1 MQITRIPYSET
12 ERLRLRGVVRLAGE
26 IIANYWPMRNFITRN
41 PLHGLEYLPF
51 EEAVKQ
57 GERILGAKGYLSGA
71 IYREYLRSG
80 RILPE
85 QIDAPL
91 RPLACDKYVTAGG
104 ERVTRLAVLRAC
116 MLAGLGGPLDPDEAV
131 IQAAL
136 DAAPDRTFLEALAG
150 RLGPALKPLD
160 LRKQMRADAE
170 AARGA
175 LVRRVTP
182 SAWCDQVLGTNI
194 TEQINGEMI
203 KWCGAF
209 LDEGQAPWP
218 MPERE
223 KGFYLAWKS
232 LAALEWSPCGIPL
245 SRRKIAALPDEPEA
259 ALFESL
265 ITLDIPH
272 DTWQEYLSLH
282 LAALPGWTGFIK
294 WRSDQSEYDWQQAYP
309 ADLIQYLAVRI
320 WYVRELVEKAC
331 QEHLGIAG
339 NVDAISAYLQRHPLE
354 YYLRRARL
362 AGRLPADYAAQVDR
376 LRERSDSSVGQ
387 KDAWEKLAE
396 HYAAQTGPR
405 REEAVRRAA
414 ALRLRALAEALAIDP
429 ALFLETPPED
439 LKTLLDW
446 VDAFPESEQVPVWL
460 KALETG
466 YQEQLIEKLKSNL
479 SAQSAHEG
487 EAPAASLL
495 EGATR
500 APMMNPQRANAS
512 VEGEAHA
519 AKLHEGVTQT
529 PILIRPQAQA
539 VFCIDVRSEP
549 FRRHLEAV
557 GDYET
562 FGFAGFFTVFIRYQ
576 GLGDHHET
584 DQYPVIM
591 KAKNLV
597 RELPRPYQGRLLSRH
612 LSGTQLLHM
621 GHELLYSLKENVIT
635 PYVMVESVGWF
646 YALPL
651 IGKTVFTNGYRNL
664 TAWFRRL
671 FAPPVATSLTIDK
684 LSRKEVEE
692 MLASEQRS
700 IIRRALQQEFADRN
714 LNLSLE
720 RLEFLR
726 RRAMDD
732 IDPAP
737 LVKGSTRS
745 NAPSNALSPEEE
757 AAFVED
763 LRARYQINRRWSF
776 ARMEKIT
783 RTGFTLQE
791 QLFTVETALRMMGLT
806 KNFAR
811 LVLFCGHGSVSENN
825 PFEAAL
831 DCGACGGNSG
841 KPNARVLAA
850 MANKPLVREALA
862 KNGIVIP
869 PDTYFIAGEHNTTT
883 DAVTLIDLEDLPQT
897 HRMDLHRL
905 MDDLEEAGLQT
916 SRERCARFPEIES
929 APTPAQAA
937 REVRRRSGDWSQV
950 RPEWGLSGN
959 AAFVIGG
966 RRMTRRVDLEG
977 RVFLQSYDPQEDPTG
992 RLLEILMTGPQV
1004 VGQWINMEYY
1014 FSTVDNEVYGSGSKI
1029 YHNVVGRFGVMSGP
1043 QSDLRVG
1050 LPAQTVMKGERPY
1063 HEPMRLLSVIEAP
1076 RERIG
1081 AIIRRH
1087 KVLQEYYHNEWVHLI
1102 ALDPGDKIFYRY
1114 LPSRE
1119 WVPLREARAIPQ
1131 DEMFL
1136 AKEQNV

>member
-1 MQITRIPYSET
+1 M
-12 ERLRLRGVVRLAGE
+12 RLRGVVRLAGE
-26 IIANYWPMRNFITRN
+26 IISNYWPMRNFVTRN
-41 PLHGLEYLPF
+41 PLHGLEHLPF

-57 GERILGAKGYLSGA
+57 GEQILRAKGYLSGA
-71 IYREYLRSG
+71 LYREYLGSG

-85 QIDAPL
+85 QIDAAL
-91 RPLACDKYVTAGG
+91 RPLAYDTSMKVGG
-104 ERVTRLAVLRAC
+104 ERVTRFAVLRAC
-116 MLAGLGGPLDPDEAV
+116 MLAGLGGPVVPDETV
-131 IQAAL
+131 VQAAL
-136 DAAPDRTFLEALAG
+136 NADPDRAFLEALAG

-160 LRKQMRADAE
+160 LRERMRADAE
-170 AARGA
+170 EGRGA

-182 SAWCDQVLGTNI
+182 SAWCDRVLGTNI

-218 MPERE
+218 MPGRE
-223 KGFYLAWKS
+223 KGFYFAWKS

-245 SRRKIAALPDEPEA
+245 SRRKIAALPEEPEA

-265 ITLDIPH
+265 TALDIPY

-294 WRSDQSEYDWQQAYP
+294 WRSDQTEYEWQQAYP

-320 WYVRELVEKAC
+320 WYVRELVDKAC

-339 NVDAISAYLQRHPLE
+339 TVDAISSYLQRHPLE
-354 YYLRRARL
+354 YSLRHARI
-362 AGRLPADYAAQVDR
+362 AGRLPADYAEQVDR
-376 LRERSDSSVGQ
+376 LRESGTSSVGQ
-387 KDAWEKLAE
+387 KDTWEKLAE
-396 HYAAQTGPR
+396 RYAAEVGPR
-405 REEAVRRAA
+405 CEEAVRCAD
-414 ALRLRALAEALAIDP
+414 ALRLKALAKALAIDP

-446 VDAFPESEQVPVWL
+446 VDAFPESEQGPVWL
-460 KALETG
+460 KALEAG
-466 YQEQLIEKLKSNL
+466 YQAQLLAQLRSNIYSSEEGVH
-479 SAQSAHEG
+479 SAPEG
-487 EAPAASLL
+487 EAPTASLL

-500 APMMNPQRANAS
+500 APIIKPQRANAS

-519 AKLHEGVTQT
+519 AKPQEGVTQT

-549 FRRHLEAV
+549 FRRRLEAV

-576 GLGDHHET
+576 ALGDHHET

-646 YALPL
+646 YSLPL
-651 IGKTVFTNGYRNL
+651 IGKTVFANGYGNL
-664 TAWFRRL
+664 TAWLRRL

-732 IDPAP
+732 IDPTP
-737 LVKGSTRS
+737 LVKGSIR
-745 NAPSNALSPEEE
+745 SNALSPEEE
-757 AAFVED
+757 AAFIED
-763 LRARYQINRRWSF
+763 LRTRYQINRRWSF
-776 ARMEKIT
+776 ARMERIT

-811 LVLFCGHGSVSENN
+811 LVLFCGHGSASENN

-850 MANKPLVREALA
+850 MANRPLVREALA

-929 APTPAQAA
+929 VPTPAQAA
-937 REVRRRSGDWSQV
+937 REVQRRSGDWSQV

-959 AAFVIGG
+959 AAFIIG
-966 RRMTRRVDLEG
+966 RRELTRRIDLEG

-992 RLLEILMTGPQV
+992 RLLEILMTGPLV
-1004 VGQWINMEYY
+1004 VGQWISMEYY

-1063 HEPMRLLSVIEAP
+1063 HEPMRPLSVIEAP

-1087 KVLQEYYHNEWVHLI
+1087 KVLQEYYHNEWVYLI

-1114 LPSRE
+1114 LPRE
-1119 WVPLREARAIPQ
+1119 GWVPLREERAIPQ

>member
-1 MQITRIPYSET
+1 MENTTRIPYSET
-12 ERLRLRGVVRLAGE
+12 ERLRLRGLVRLAGE
-26 IIANYWPMRNFITRN
+26 IISNYWPMRNFVTRN
-41 PLHGLEYLPF
+41 PLHGLEHLPF

-57 GERILGAKGYLSGA
+57 GEQILGAKGYLSGG

-85 QIDAPL
+85 QIDAAL
-91 RPLACDKYVTAGG
+91 RPLACDQSLVVGG
-104 ERVTRLAVLRAC
+104 EQVTRFAVLRAC
-116 MLAGLGGPLDPDEAV
+116 MLTGLGGPVAPDEGV
-131 IQAAL
+131 VQAEVA
-136 DAAPDRTFLEALAG
+136 AAPDRDFLEALAS
-150 RLGPALKPLD
+150 RLDPALKPLD
-160 LRKQMRADAE
+160 LRGRMRAEAD

-182 SAWCDQVLGTNI
+182 SAWCDEVLGTNI

-203 KWCGAF
+203 KWCAAF

-218 MPERE
+218 MPGRE
-223 KGFYLAWKS
+223 KGFYLAWKA

-245 SRRKIAALPDEPEA
+245 SRRKIAALPEEPEA

-265 ITLDIPH
+265 TALDIPY

-294 WRSDQSEYDWQQAYP
+294 WRSDETEYEWQQAYP

-320 WYVRELVEKAC
+320 WYVREWVEKGC

-339 NVDAISAYLQRHPLE
+339 TVDAISTYLQRHPME
-354 YYLRRARL
+354 YFLRQARIS
-362 AGRLPADYAAQVDR
+362 GRLPADFSEQVDR
-376 LRERSDSSVGQ
+376 LCEKNASSIGQ

-396 HYAAQTGPR
+396 RYAAEVGPR
-405 REEAVRRAA
+405 RQQAVRSAA
-414 ALRLRALAEALAIDP
+414 ALRLKALANALAIDP
-429 ALFLETPPED
+429 ALFLETPSDD

-446 VDAFPESEQVPVWL
+446 VDAFPESEQGPVWL
-460 KALETG
+460 KAIEAA
-466 YQEQLIEKLKSNL
+466 YQAQLMNKLRGNL
-479 SAQSAHEG
+479 LNTSGTTLDGHG
-487 EAPAASLL
+487 P
-495 EGATR
+495 
-500 APMMNPQRANAS
+500 
-512 VEGEAHA
+512 
-519 AKLHEGVTQT
+519 T
-529 PILIRPQAQA
+529 PVRPQAQA

-612 LSGTQLLHM
+612 LSGTQLLQM

-646 YALPL
+646 YSLPL
-651 IGKTVFTNGYRNL
+651 IGKTLFTNGYRNL
-664 TAWFRRL
+664 TARLRRL

-684 LSRKEVEE
+684 LSKQEVEE
-692 MLASEQRS
+692 MLASEQRA
-700 IIRRALQQEFADRN
+700 IIRRALQQQFADRN

-732 IDPAP
+732 IDPTP

-745 NAPSNALSPEEE
+745 NALFVEEE
-757 AAFVED
+757 AAFIED
-763 LRARYQINRRWSF
+763 LRDRYQINRRWSF
-776 ARMEKIT
+776 ARMERIT

-811 LVLFCGHGSVSENN
+811 LVLFCGHGSASENN

-850 MANKPLVREALA
+850 MANKPLVREGLA

-916 SRERCARFPEIES
+916 SRERCARFPEIGS
-929 APTPAQAA
+929 VLPASQAA
-937 REVRRRSGDWSQV
+937 REALRRSGDWSQV

-959 AAFVIGG
+959 AAFIIGG
-966 RRMTRRVDLEG
+966 REMTRRIDLDG
-977 RVFLQSYDPQEDPTG
+977 RVFLQSYDPNEDPTG

-1014 FSTVDNEVYGSGSKI
+1014 FSTVDNQVYGSGSKI

-1102 ALDPGDKIFYRY
+1102 ALDPGDKTFYRY
-1114 LPSRE
+1114 LPSQE
-1119 WVPLREARAIPQ
+1119 WVPLEEPIRQEKMIL
-1131 DEMFL
+1131 E
-1136 AKEQNV
+1136 KEQNV

>member
-1 MQITRIPYSET
+1 MENTTRIPYSET
-12 ERLRLRGVVRLAGE
+12 ERLRLRGLVRLAGE
-26 IIANYWPMRNFITRN
+26 IIANYWPMRNFVTRN

-51 EEAVKQ
+51 EEAVKR
-57 GERILGAKGYLSGA
+57 GEQILGAKGYLSGA
-71 IYREYLRSG
+71 LYREYFRSG

-85 QIDAPL
+85 GIDAAL
-91 RPLACDKYVTAGG
+91 RPLACDKSLVAGG
-104 ERVTRLAVLRAC
+104 ERVTRFAVLRAC
-116 MLAGLGGPLDPDEAV
+116 MLAGFGGPVIPDEAV
-131 IQAAL
+131 VQAEV
-136 DAAPDRTFLEALAG
+136 AASPDRDFLEALAS

-160 LRKQMRADAE
+160 LREQMRADAE
-170 AARGA
+170 KARGA

-218 MPERE
+218 MPGRE
-223 KGFYLAWKS
+223 KGFYLAWKA

-245 SRRKIAALPDEPEA
+245 SLRKIAALPEEPEA

-265 ITLDIPH
+265 TTLDIPY

-294 WRSDQSEYDWQQAYP
+294 WRSDQTEYEWQQAYP
-309 ADLIQYLAVRI
+309 ADLIQYFAVRI
-320 WYVRELVEKAC
+320 WYVRERVEKAC

-339 NVDAISAYLQRHPLE
+339 TVDAISTYMQRRPKE
-354 YYLRRARL
+354 YFLRRARI
-362 AGRLPADYAAQVDR
+362 AGRLPADFAEQVDR
-376 LRERSDSSVGQ
+376 LRERDASSVGQ

-396 HYAAQTGPR
+396 RYATEVGPR
-405 REEAVRRAA
+405 RQQAVRCAA
-414 ALRLRALAEALAIDP
+414 ALRLKALAKGLAIDP

-446 VDAFPESEQVPVWL
+446 VDAFPESEQGPVWL
-460 KALETG
+460 KALEAG
-466 YQEQLIEKLKSNL
+466 YQEQLIEKLKTNL

-487 EAPAASLL
+487 EAPAASSL

-500 APMMNPQRANAS
+500 APMMNPRRANAS
-512 VEGEAHA
+512 VEGEARA
-519 AKLHEGVTQT
+519 AKPHEGVMQT
-529 PILIRPQAQA
+529 PLTVRPQAQA
-539 VFCIDVRSEP
+539 VFCIDVRSET

-597 RELPRPYQGRLLSRH
+597 REFPRPYQGRLLSRH

-621 GHELLYSLKENVIT
+621 GHALLYSLKENVIT

-646 YALPL
+646 YSLPL
-651 IGKTVFTNGYRNL
+651 IGKTLFTHGYRNL
-664 TAWFRRL
+664 TARFRRL

-692 MLASEQRS
+692 MLASEQRA
-700 IIRRALQQEFADRN
+700 IIRRALQQQFGDRN

-732 IDPAP
+732 IDPTP
-737 LVKGSTRS
+737 LVKGSTR
-745 NAPSNALSPEEE
+745 PNALSAEEE
-757 AAFVED
+757 AAFIED
-763 LRARYQINRRWSF
+763 LRNRYQINRRWSF
-776 ARMEKIT
+776 ARMERIT

-791 QLFTVETALRMMGLT
+791 QHFTVETALRMMGLT

-811 LVLFCGHGSVSENN
+811 LILFCGHGSASENN

-905 MDDLEEAGLQT
+905 MDDLEEAGFQT
-916 SRERCARFPEIES
+916 SRERCARFPEIGS
-929 APTPAQAA
+929 VLPVSQAA
-937 REVRRRSGDWSQV
+937 REARRRSGDWSQV

-959 AAFVIGG
+959 AAFIIGG
-966 RRMTRRVDLEG
+966 RGLTRRVDFEG
-977 RVFLQSYDPQEDPTG
+977 RVFLQSYDPQEDPSG

-1014 FSTVDNEVYGSGSKI
+1014 FSTVDNAVYGSGSKI

-1050 LPAQTVMKGERPY
+1050 LPAQTVMKGKRPY
-1063 HEPMRLLSVIEAP
+1063 HEPMRMLSVIEAP
-1076 RERIG
+1076 RERIEQ
-1081 AIIRRH
+1081 IIRRH
-1087 KVLQEYYHNEWVHLI
+1087 KVLQEYYDNEWVHLI

-1114 LPSRE
+1114 LPSQE
-1119 WVPLREARAIPQ
+1119 WVPLREERIPQ
-1131 DEMFL
+1131 DEMIL
-1136 AKEQNV
+1136 EKEQNV

>member
-1 MQITRIPYSET
+1 MEITRIPYSET
-12 ERLRLRGVVRLAGE
+12 ERMRLRGLVRLAGE

-41 PLHGLEYLPF
+41 PLHGLEHLPF
-51 EEAVKQ
+51 EKAVRQ
-57 GERILGAKGYLSGA
+57 GEQILGAKGYLSGDL
-71 IYREYLRSG
+71 YRDYLRSG
-80 RILPE
+80 RIIPE
-85 QIDAPL
+85 QIDAAL
-91 RPLACDKYVTAGG
+91 RPLASDKYVRVG
-104 ERVTRLAVLRAC
+104 EEQITHLAVLRAC
-116 MLAGLGGPLDPDEAV
+116 MLAGMNGAVVPDETV
-131 IQAAL
+131 VQAEI
-136 DAAPDRTFLEALAG
+136 DAAPDRTFLEALASH
-150 RLGPALKPLD
+150 LGSALKPVD
-160 LRKQMRADAE
+160 LREQMRAEAE
-170 AARGA
+170 EARAA

-182 SAWCDQVLGTNI
+182 SAWCDQVLGAHI

-218 MPERE
+218 MPGRER
-223 KGFYLAWKS
+223 GFYLAWKS

-245 SRRKIAALPDEPEA
+245 SRRKIAALPEEPEA

-265 ITLDIPH
+265 TTLGIPH

-294 WRSDQSEYDWQQAYP
+294 WRSDQTEYDWQQAYP

-331 QEHLGIAG
+331 QEHLGIDG
-339 NVDAISAYLQRHPLE
+339 NVDAISTYLQRHPQE
-354 YYLRRARL
+354 YFLRRARI
-362 AGRLPADYAAQVDR
+362 AGRLPVHFAEQVDR
-376 LRERSDSSVGQ
+376 LRESGTASVGQ

-396 HYAAQTGPR
+396 RYAAEVGPL
-405 REEAVRRAA
+405 REQAVRRAA
-414 ALRLRALAEALAIDP
+414 ALRLKALAKALAIDP

-446 VDAFPESEQVPVWL
+446 IDAFPESEQGPIWL
-460 KALETG
+460 KALEVG
-466 YQEQLIEKLKSNL
+466 YQEELMSKLRGNLIDSNG
-479 SAQSAHEG
+479 SALDGHG
-487 EAPAASLL
+487 PAP
-495 EGATR
+495 
-500 APMMNPQRANAS
+500 
-512 VEGEAHA
+512 V
-519 AKLHEGVTQT
+519 
-529 PILIRPQAQA
+529 RPQAQA

-562 FGFAGFFTVFIRYQ
+562 FGFPGFFTVFIRYQ
-576 GLGDHHET
+576 GLGDHHEV

-692 MLASEQRS
+692 MLASEQRAV
-700 IIRRALQQEFADRN
+700 IRRALQQQFGDRN

-726 RRAMDD
+726 RRALDD
-732 IDPAP
+732 IDPAQSAQ
-737 LVKGSTRS
+737 GSAR
-745 NAPSNALSPEEE
+745 PNALSAEEE
-757 AAFVED
+757 AAFIED
-763 LRARYQINRRWSF
+763 LRSRYQINRRWSF
-776 ARMEKIT
+776 ARMERIT

-791 QLFTVETALRMMGLT
+791 QIFTVETALRMMGLT

-811 LVLFCGHGSVSENN
+811 LVLFCGHGSASENN
-825 PFEAAL
+825 PYEAAL

-841 KPNARVLAA
+841 KANARVIAA
-850 MANKPLVREALA
+850 MANKAQVREGLA

-883 DAVTLIDLEDLPQT
+883 DAVALFDLEDLPQT
-897 HRMDLHRL
+897 HRMDLQRL

-916 SRERCARFPEIES
+916 SRERCTRFPEIES
-929 APTPAQAA
+929 VPTPAQAA
-937 REVRRRSGDWSQV
+937 QEVERRSGDWSQV

-959 AAFVIGG
+959 AAFIIGG
-966 RRMTRRVDLEG
+966 RRMTRRLDLGG
-977 RVFLQSYDPQEDPTG
+977 RVFLQSYDPKEDPTG
-992 RLLEILMTGPQV
+992 KLLEILMTGPQV

-1014 FSTVDNEVYGSGSKI
+1014 FSTVDNGVYGSGSKI

-1063 HEPMRLLSVIEAP
+1063 HEPIRMLSVIEAP
-1076 RERIG
+1076 RERIDQ
-1081 AIIRRH
+1081 IIRRH
-1087 KVLQEYYHNEWVHLI
+1087 KVLQEYYDNQWVHLI
-1102 ALDPGDKIFYRY
+1102 ALDPEDKIFYHY
-1114 LPSRE
+1114 LPGQG
-1119 WVPLREARAIPQ
+1119 WVPLREERPVPQ

-1136 AKEQNV
+1136 EKEQSV

>member
-41 PLHGLEYLPF
+41 PLHGLEHLPF

-57 GERILGAKGYLSGA
+57 GEQILGAKGYLSGE

-80 RILPE
+80 KILPE

-91 RPLACDKYVTAGG
+91 RSLACDMYVTAGG

-116 MLAGLGGPLDPDEAV
+116 MLAGLGGPVDPDEAV
-131 IQAAL
+131 IQAAF
-136 DAAPDRTFLEALAG
+136 DAAPDRAFLEALAS
-150 RLGPALKPLD
+150 RLGPVLKPTD
-160 LRKQMRADAE
+160 LREQMRADAD

-245 SRRKIAALPDEPEA
+245 SRRKIAALPEEPEA

-265 ITLDIPH
+265 VTLDIPH

-282 LAALPGWTGFIK
+282 LAALPGWIGFIK
-294 WRSDQSEYDWQQAYP
+294 WRSDQSEYEWQQAYP

-376 LRERSDSSVGQ
+376 LRERNDSSVGQ
-387 KDAWEKLAE
+387 KDAWEELAE
-396 HYAAQTGPR
+396 RYAAQIGPR
-405 REEAVRRAA
+405 REEAVRRDG
-414 ALRLRALAEALAIDP
+414 ALRLRALAETLAIDP

-446 VDAFPESEQVPVWL
+446 VDAFPESEQGPIWL
-460 KALETG
+460 KALEVG
-466 YQEQLIEKLKSNL
+466 YQEQLMSKLRGNLIDSN
-479 SAQSAHEG
+479 G
-487 EAPAASLL
+487 PALD
-495 EGATR
+495 GHG
-500 APMMNPQRANAS
+500 P
-512 VEGEAHA
+512 
-519 AKLHEGVTQT
+519 T
-529 PILIRPQAQA
+529 PVRPQAQA

-700 IIRRALQQEFADRN
+700 IIRRALQQQFADRN

-737 LVKGSTRS
+737 LVKGSVR
-745 NAPSNALSPEEE
+745 PNALSPEEE

-763 LRARYQINRRWSF
+763 LRTRYQINRRWSF

-811 LVLFCGHGSVSENN
+811 LVLFCGHGSASENN

-905 MDDLEEAGLQT
+905 MDDLEEAGHQT
-916 SRERCARFPEIES
+916 SLERCARFPEIES

-1004 VGQWINMEYY
+1004 VGQWISMEYY
-1014 FSTVDNEVYGSGSKI
+1014 FSTVDNGVYGSGSKI

-1119 WVPLREARAIPQ
+1119 WVPLKEARAIPQ

>member
-1 MQITRIPYSET
+1 MQITRISYSET
-12 ERLRLRGVVRLAGE
+12 ERMRLRGLVRLAAEVIG
-26 IIANYWPMRNFITRN
+26 NYWPMRNFISRN
-41 PLHGLEYLPF
+41 PLHGLEHLSF

-57 GERILGAKGYLSGA
+57 GEQILGANGYLSGA
-71 IYREYLRSG
+71 VYRDYLRSG

-85 QIDAPL
+85 QIDAAL
-91 RPLACDKYVTAGG
+91 QPLACDKYVTTGG

-116 MLAGLGGPLDPDEAV
+116 MLAGFGGPVFPDEAV
-131 IQAAL
+131 VQAEL
-136 DAAPDRTFLEALAG
+136 DAASDRTFLEGLASH
-150 RLGPALKPLD
+150 LGPALKPLD

-170 AARGA
+170 AAQGA
-175 LVRRVTP
+175 LLRRVTP
-182 SAWCDQVLGTNI
+182 SSWCDQVLGTNI
-194 TEQINGEMI
+194 TEQVNGEMI

-218 MPERE
+218 MPGRE

-245 SRRKIAALPDEPEA
+245 SRRKIAALPEEPEE

-265 ITLDIPH
+265 TTLGIPH
-272 DTWQEYLSLH
+272 DAWQEYLSLH
-282 LAALPGWTGFIK
+282 MAALPGWTGFIK
-294 WRSDQSEYDWQQAYP
+294 WRSDETEYEWQQAYP

-331 QEHLGIAG
+331 QEHLGIDG
-339 NVDAISAYLQRHPLE
+339 TVDAVSTYMQRHPQE
-354 YYLRRARL
+354 YFLRRARI
-362 AGRLPADYAAQVDR
+362 AGRLPADFSEQVDR
-376 LRERSDSSVGQ
+376 LRESGTVSVGQ

-396 HYAAQTGPR
+396 RFAVEAGPL
-405 REEAVRRAA
+405 REQAVRHAA
-414 ALRLRALAEALAIDP
+414 AMRLQALAKALAIDP
-429 ALFLETPPED
+429 ALFLETPRED

-446 VDAFPESEQVPVWL
+446 IDGFPESEQGPIWL
-460 KALETG
+460 KALEAG
-466 YQEQLIEKLKSNL
+466 YQEQLIEKLKTNP
-479 SAQSAHEG
+479 SAQ
-487 EAPAASLL
+487 
-495 EGATR
+495 
-500 APMMNPQRANAS
+500 NA
-512 VEGEAHA
+512 
-519 AKLHEGVTQT
+519 HEGVTQI
-529 PILIRPQAQA
+529 PILVRPQAQA

-576 GLGDHHET
+576 ALGDHHET

-597 RELPRPYQGRLLSRH
+597 RELPRPYQSRLLSRH

-646 YALPL
+646 YSLPL
-651 IGKTVFTNGYRNL
+651 IGKTLFANGYRNL

-700 IIRRALQQEFADRN
+700 IIRRALQQQFADRN

-732 IDPAP
+732 IDPTP

-745 NAPSNALSPEEE
+745 NALSPEEE
-757 AAFVED
+757 SAFVED

-811 LVLFCGHGSVSENN
+811 LVLFCGHGSASENN

-850 MANKPLVREALA
+850 MANRPLVREGLA

-883 DAVTLIDLEDLPQT
+883 DAVAFFDLEDLPQT

-937 REVRRRSGDWSQV
+937 QEVERRSGDWSQV

-959 AAFVIGG
+959 AAFIIGG
-966 RRMTRRVDLEG
+966 REMTRRVDLEG
-977 RVFLQSYDPQEDPTG
+977 RVFLQSYDPREDPTG

-1014 FSTVDNEVYGSGSKI
+1014 FSTVDNGIYGSGSKI
-1029 YHNVVGRFGVMSGP
+1029 YHNVVGRFGIMAGP

-1063 HEPMRLLSVIEAP
+1063 HEPMRMLSVIEAP
-1076 RERIG
+1076 QERISQ
-1081 AIIRRH
+1081 IIRRH
-1087 KVLQEYYHNEWVHLI
+1087 KVLQEYYHNDWVHLI
-1102 ALDPGDKIFYRY
+1102 ALDPEDKTFYRY

-1131 DEMFL
+1131 DEIFL
-1136 AKEQNV
+1136 EKEQSV